1 MKFSIIASLAFAAL
15 SWASP
20 VDSAE
25 TVGSVVASLK
35 ARTPDAAFF
44 HAGADHVLRAISED
58 FQVIGTAGLTKK
70 QVDQFHGTLGESAVK
85 RDVVDERDI
94 VSSVEQSV
102 RRDNE
107 GAELFERQSCPTFCP
122 LRGKCSDICNKDCY
136 CTGGSFSVCRCA

>member
-1 MKFSIIASLAFAAL
+1 LCHQAEPAS
-15 SWASP
+15 
-20 VDSAE
+20 
-25 TVGSVVASLK
+25 SVVDALK
-35 ARTPDAAFF
+35 ARAPDAAYF

-70 QVDQFHGTLGESAVK
+70 QVDQFHGALGQPTLK

-107 GAELFERQSCPTFCP
+107 GAKLFERQCPQACP
-122 LRGKCSDICNKDCY
+122 LRGKCSDFVRLSLHQFLLKLLFVVE
-136 CTGGSFSVCRCA
+136 TSTLPAEGRFSHLD